1 LLEREGDRMNF
12 LKSLET
18 SASGLYAQR
27 KRMDIIA
34 SNLAN
39 IETTHTEKGGPYR
52 RKMVVMG
59 TKEIDQDFDEMFNSS
74 VKGVQI
80 EDVVEDQTPFKK
92 VYNPSHPDAD
102 SDGYLY
108 KPNVDLIVETTNM
121 LMARRAFEANIAAIK
136 ATRQMVIKALEIGR

>member
-1 LLEREGDRMNF
+1 MNF

-59 TKEIDQDFDEMFNSS
+59 TKEIDQDFDKMFNSS

-80 EDVVEDQTPFKK
+80 EDIVEDQAPFKQ

-136 ATRQMVIKALEIGR
+136 ATRQMIIKALEIGR

>member
-1 LLEREGDRMNF
+1 MNF

-39 IETTHTEKGGPYR
+39 IETTRTEKGGPYR
-52 RKMVVMG
+52 RKMVVMK
-59 TKEIDQDFDEMFNSS
+59 TKEMDQDFDKMFNDS

-80 EDVVEDQTPFKK
+80 EDIVEDQAPFNK

-108 KPNVDLIVETTNM
+108 KPNVHLIVETTNM
-121 LMARRAFEANIAAIK
+121 LMAKRAFEANIAAIK
-136 ATRQMVIKALEIGR
+136 ATRQMVLKALEIGR

>member
-1 LLEREGDRMNF
+1 MNF

-52 RKMVVMG
+52 RKMVVMR
-59 TKEIDQDFDEMFNSS
+59 TKEMEHDFANMFESS
-74 VKGVQI
+74 IKGVQI
-80 EDVVEDQTPFKK
+80 EGIVEDRTPFKK

-102 SDGYLY
+102 SDGYLS

-121 LMARRAFEANIAAIK
+121 LMAKRAFEANIAAIK
-136 ATRQMVIKALEIGR
+136 ATRQMIIKALEIGR

>member
-1 LLEREGDRMNF
+1 MNF

-39 IETTHTEKGGPYR
+39 IETTRTDKGGPYR
-52 RKMVVMG
+52 RKMVVMR
-59 TKEIDQDFDEMFNSS
+59 TKEMDQDFNEMFNSS

-80 EDVVEDQTPFKK
+80 DEIVEDQAPFKR

-102 SDGYLY
+102 SDGYLS

>member
-1 LLEREGDRMNF
+1 MNF

-18 SASGLYAQR
+18 SASGLSAQR

-39 IETTHTEKGGPYR
+39 IETTRTEKGGPYR
-52 RKMVVMG
+52 RKMVVMR
-59 TKEIDQDFDEMFNSS
+59 TKEMDQDFDTIFNSS

-80 EDVVEDQTPFKK
+80 DDIVEDQTPFKK

-102 SDGYLY
+102 SDGYLF

>member
-1 LLEREGDRMNF
+1 MNF

-39 IETTHTEKGGPYR
+39 IETTRTEKGGPYR
-52 RKMVVMG
+52 RKMVVMR
-59 TKEIDQDFDEMFNSS
+59 TKEIDQDFDSMLDSS

-80 EDVVEDQTPFKK
+80 EDIVEDQTPFKT

-121 LMARRAFEANIAAIK
+121 LMSRRAFEANIAAIK
-136 ATRQMVIKALEIGR
+136 ATRQMAIKALEIGR

>member
-1 LLEREGDRMNF
+1 MNF

-18 SASGLYAQR
+18 SASGLYVQR

-39 IETTHTEKGGPYR
+39 IETTRTEKGGPYR
-52 RKMVVMG
+52 RKMVVMR
-59 TKEIDQDFDEMFNSS
+59 TKEMDQDFDKMFNSS

-80 EDVVEDQTPFKK
+80 EDIVEDQAPFKK

-121 LMARRAFEANIAAIK
+121 MMARRAFEANIAAIK
-136 ATRQMVIKALEIGR
+136 ATRQMAIKALEIGR

>member
-1 LLEREGDRMNF
+1 MNF

-39 IETTHTEKGGPYR
+39 IETTRTEKGGPYR
-52 RKMVVMG
+52 RKMVVMR
-59 TKEIDQDFDEMFNSS
+59 TKEMDQDFDEMFNSS

-80 EDVVEDQTPFKK
+80 EDIVEDQTPFKK

-102 SDGYLY
+102 SDGYLQ

-121 LMARRAFEANIAAIK
+121 LMAKRAFEANIAAIK

>member
-1 LLEREGDRMNF
+1 MNF

-39 IETTHTEKGGPYR
+39 IETTRTEKGGPYR
-52 RKMVVMG
+52 RKMVVMR
-59 TKEIDQDFDEMFNSS
+59 TKEMDQDFDKMFNSS

-80 EDVVEDQTPFKK
+80 EDIVEDQTPFKK

-121 LMARRAFEANIAAIK
+121 MMARRAFEANIAAIK

>member
-1 LLEREGDRMNF
+1 MNF

-39 IETTHTEKGGPYR
+39 IETTRTEKGGPYR
-52 RKMVVMG
+52 RKMVVMR
-59 TKEIDQDFDEMFNSS
+59 TAEMDQDFDTIFNSS

-80 EDVVEDQTPFKK
+80 DDIVEDQTPFKK

-102 SDGYLY
+102 GDGYLY

>member
-1 LLEREGDRMNF
+1 MNF

-39 IETTHTEKGGPYR
+39 IETTRTEKGGPYR
-52 RKMVVMG
+52 RKMVVMR
-59 TKEIDQDFDEMFNSS
+59 TKEIDQDFDTMLDSS

-80 EDVVEDQTPFKK
+80 EDIVEDQTPFKK

-102 SDGYLY
+102 GDGYLY

-121 LMARRAFEANIAAIK
+121 LMSRRAFEANIAAIK
-136 ATRQMVIKALEIGR
+136 ATRQMIIKALEIGR

>member
-1 LLEREGDRMNF
+1 MNF

-39 IETTHTEKGGPYR
+39 IETTRTEKGGPYR
-52 RKMVVMG
+52 RKMVVMK
-59 TKEIDQDFDEMFNSS
+59 TKEIDQDFDTMINSS

-80 EDVVEDQTPFKK
+80 EDIVEDQTPFKK

-102 SDGYLY
+102 GDGYLH

-121 LMARRAFEANIAAIK
+121 LMSRRAFEANIAAIK
-136 ATRQMVIKALEIGR
+136 ATRQMAIKALEIGR

>member
-1 LLEREGDRMNF
+1 MNF

-39 IETTHTEKGGPYR
+39 IETTRTEKGGPYR
-52 RKMVVMG
+52 RKMVVMK
-59 TKEIDQDFDEMFNSS
+59 TKEIDQDFDTMFNSS

-80 EDVVEDQTPFKK
+80 EDIVEDQTPFKK
-92 VYNPSHPDAD
+92 IYNPSHPDAD
-102 SDGYLY
+102 GDGYLQ

-121 LMARRAFEANIAAIK
+121 LMSRRAFEANIAAIK
-136 ATRQMVIKALEIGR
+136 ATRQMAIKALEIGR

>member
-1 LLEREGDRMNF
+1 MNF

-39 IETTHTEKGGPYR
+39 IETTRTEKGGPYR
-52 RKMVVMG
+52 RKMVVMR
-59 TKEIDQDFDEMFNSS
+59 TKEMDQDFDKMYNSR

-80 EDVVEDQTPFKK
+80 EDIVEDKAPFKK

>member
-1 LLEREGDRMNF
+1 MNF

-39 IETTHTEKGGPYR
+39 IETTRTEKGGPYR
-52 RKMVVMG
+52 RKMVVMR
-59 TKEIDQDFDEMFNSS
+59 TAEMDQDFDTIFNCS

-80 EDVVEDQTPFKK
+80 DDVVEDQTPFKK

-102 SDGYLY
+102 GDGYLY

>member
-1 LLEREGDRMNF
+1 MNF

-18 SASGLYAQR
+18 SASGLYVQR

-39 IETTHTEKGGPYR
+39 IETTRTEKGGPYR
-52 RKMVVMG
+52 RKMVVMR
-59 TKEIDQDFDEMFNSS
+59 TKEMDQDFDKMFNSS

-80 EDVVEDQTPFKK
+80 EDIVEDQAPFKK

-121 LMARRAFEANIAAIK
+121 LMAKRAFEANIAAIK

>member
-1 LLEREGDRMNF
+1 MNF

-39 IETTHTEKGGPYR
+39 IETTRTEKGGPYR
-52 RKMVVMG
+52 RKMVVMR
-59 TKEIDQDFDEMFNSS
+59 TKEMDQDFDKMFNSS

-80 EDVVEDQTPFKK
+80 EDIVEDQTPFKK

-102 SDGYLY
+102 SEGYLY

-121 LMARRAFEANIAAIK
+121 MMARRAFEANIAAIK
-136 ATRQMVIKALEIGR
+136 ATRQMAIKALEIGR